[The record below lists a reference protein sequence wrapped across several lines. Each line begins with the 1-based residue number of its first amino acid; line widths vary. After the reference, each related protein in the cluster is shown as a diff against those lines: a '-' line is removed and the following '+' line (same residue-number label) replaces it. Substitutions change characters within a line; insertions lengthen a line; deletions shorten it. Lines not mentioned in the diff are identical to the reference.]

1 MSCFNSLGIGREE
14 ATHQGLR
21 REWLYWYDR
30 QGQRYLTPEE
40 LAKQEQQLRIQAEE
54 RANKLAERLR
64 SLGIDPDFLS

>member
-1 MSCFNSLGIGREE
+1 
-14 ATHQGLR
+14 
-21 REWLYWYDR
+21 LYWYDR